1 MSAEVV
7 DSIDRGPSR
16 RHLLVAW
23 TASSLLLQPLLL
35 QAQPAGERSR
45 PKSPPVWTG
54 FGLNGGAAQARY
66 DLTREFVRKTRNLNL
81 SDNKAFT
88 DESRL
93 ITSLLSKQSPPLVQ
107 FKTSIEFGEDMLL
120 GFAHDYE
127 ITVGARVEKD
137 GENANTL
144 FIFMSGVGLVLSFSQ
159 STGWRI
165 VSSFPFMLRFERP
178 GGDLKD
184 LRAKAVGFMGD
195 AYKGYANAFVHFL
208 GRFNKWDQGFSSNY
222 FARLTKASVHPDA
235 QAKLASYRIER
246 ILNPELVG
254 FSSSSAIC
262 DNLNIPLLPFQEN
275 DALAKR
281 YAVKFSDDL
290 SAQNEI
296 AIPDADLKFEVVL
309 RDLDKKIINSS
320 QRGVSIIRRTLVIRF
335 LVFDEYSNEKD
346 KKILNVLAST
356 THEDR
361 TPLNSTEDD
370 TPERDLVFFD
380 RLLSQTLVNLLR
392 GMITR
397 DAQTLAQAEVKL
409 EFVKPA
415 IPRLL
420 ELCAKTR

>member
-1 MSAEVV
+1 MAKNSTQGA
-7 DSIDRGPSR
+7 SR
-16 RHLLVAW
+16 RHWLLSWVGVTSLSWPLW
-23 TASSLLLQPLLL
+23 TR
-35 QAQPAGERSR
+35 AQPAGQRSR
-45 PKSPPVWTG
+45 PKTPPVWTG

-66 DLTREFVRKTRNLNL
+66 DLTREFVQQTRKL
-81 SDNKAFT
+81 SLTDSKAFT
-88 DESRL
+88 PESKL
-93 ITSLLSKQSPPLVQ
+93 TASLLAQQKPPLVQ
-107 FKTSIEFGEDMLL
+107 FKNSVEFGEDMLV
-120 GFAHDYE
+120 GFAHDFE
-127 ITVGARVEKD
+127 TTVGARVEKD
-137 GENANTL
+137 GDNANTL
-144 FIFMSGVGLVLSFSQ
+144 FIFMSGVGMVLSFSQ

-178 GGDLKD
+178 GGDLKN
-184 LRAKAVGFMGD
+184 LRAKAVGFMGE
-195 AYKGYANAFVHFL
+195 AYKGYSSAFVHFL

-222 FARLTKASVHPDA
+222 FARLTKASIHPDA
-235 QAKLASYRIER
+235 QAKLASYKIEQ
-246 ILNPELVG
+246 IMNPELLG

-290 SAQNEI
+290 AAQQEI

-309 RDLDKKIINSS
+309 RDLDKKIIHST
-320 QRGVSIIRRTLVIRF
+320 QRGVTIIRRTLVIRF
-335 LVFDEYSNEKD
+335 LAFDEYANEKD
-346 KKILNVLAST
+346 KRFLNVLAAS

-380 RLLSQTLVNLLR
+380 RLLTRTLGNLLS
-392 GMITR
+392 GLAKR
-397 DAQTLAQAEVKL
+397 DAQTLAQAEVRL
-409 EFVKPA
+409 DAVAPA

>member
-1 MSAEVV
+1 MDK
-7 DSIDRGPSR
+7 DSTQGASR
-16 RHLLVAW
+16 RHWLLSWVGVTSLGWPLW
-23 TASSLLLQPLLL
+23 TR
-35 QAQPAGERSR
+35 AQPAAQRSR
-45 PKSPPVWTG
+45 PKTPPVWTG

-66 DLTREFVRKTRNLNL
+66 DLTREFVQQTRNLSL
-81 SDNKAFT
+81 TDSEAFT
-88 DESRL
+88 PESKL
-93 ITSLLSKQSPPLVQ
+93 TASLLAQQKPPLVQ
-107 FKTSIEFGEDMLL
+107 FKDSVKFGEDMLV
-120 GFAHDYE
+120 GFAHDFE
-127 ITVGARVEKD
+127 TTVGARVEKD
-137 GENANTL
+137 GDNANTL
-144 FIFMSGVGLVLSFSQ
+144 FIFMSGVGMVLSFSQ

-178 GGDLKD
+178 GGDLKN
-184 LRAKAVGFMGD
+184 LRTKAVGFMAE
-195 AYKGYANAFVHFL
+195 AYKGYSSAFVHFL

-222 FARLTKASVHPDA
+222 FARLTKASIHPDA
-235 QAKLASYRIER
+235 QAKLTSYKIEQ
-246 ILNPELVG
+246 IMNPELLG

-290 SAQNEI
+290 AAQQEI

-309 RDLDKKIINSS
+309 RDVDKKIIHSS
-320 QRGVSIIRRTLVIRF
+320 QRGVTIIRRTLVIRF
-335 LVFDEYSNEKD
+335 LAFDEFSNEKD
-346 KKILNVLAST
+346 KRFLNVLAAT

-380 RLLSQTLVNLLR
+380 RLLTRTLANLLS
-392 GMITR
+392 GLAKR
-397 DAQTLAQAEVKL
+397 DAQTLAQAEVR
-409 EFVKPA
+409 FDAVAPA

>member
-1 MSAEVV
+1 VAKNP
-7 DSIDRGPSR
+7 ILGASR
-16 RHLLVAW
+16 RHWLLSWAGV
-23 TASSLLLQPLLL
+23 TSLGWPLWSR
-35 QAQPAGERSR
+35 AQPAGQRSR
-45 PKSPPVWTG
+45 PKTPPVWTG

-66 DLTREFVRKTRNLNL
+66 DLTREFVQQTRKL
-81 SDNKAFT
+81 SLTDSKAFT
-88 DESRL
+88 PESKL
-93 ITSLLSKQSPPLVQ
+93 TASLLAQQKPPLVQ
-107 FKTSIEFGEDMLL
+107 FKNSVEFGEDMLV
-120 GFAHDYE
+120 GFAHDFE
-127 ITVGARVEKD
+127 TTVGARVEKD

-144 FIFMSGVGLVLSFSQ
+144 FIFMSGVGMVLSFSQ

-178 GGDLKD
+178 GGDLKN
-184 LRAKAVGFMGD
+184 LRAKAVGYMGE
-195 AYKGYANAFVHFL
+195 AYKGYSNAFVHFL

-222 FARLTKASVHPDA
+222 FARLTKASIHPDA
-235 QAKLASYRIER
+235 QAKLASYKIEQ
-246 ILNPELVG
+246 ILNPELLG

-290 SAQNEI
+290 AAQQEI

-309 RDLDKKIINSS
+309 RDVDKKIIHST
-320 QRGVSIIRRTLVIRF
+320 QRGVTIIRRTLVIRF
-335 LVFDEYSNEKD
+335 LAFDEYANEKD
-346 KKILNVLAST
+346 KRFLNVIAAS

-380 RLLSQTLVNLLR
+380 RLLTRTLGNLLS
-392 GMITR
+392 GLAKR
-397 DAQTLAQAEVKL
+397 DAQTLAQAEVRL
-409 EFVKPA
+409 EAVAPA

>member
-1 MSAEVV
+1 MAKNPMQ
-7 DSIDRGPSR
+7 GASR
-16 RHLLVAW
+16 RHWLFAW
-23 TASSLLLQPLLL
+23 AGLTSLGWPLWSR
-35 QAQPAGERSR
+35 AQPAAQRSR
-45 PKSPPVWTG
+45 PKTPPVWTG

-66 DLTREFVRKTRNLNL
+66 DLTREFVQQTRKL
-81 SDNKAFT
+81 SLTDSKAFT
-88 DESRL
+88 PESKL
-93 ITSLLSKQSPPLVQ
+93 TANLLAQQKPPLVQ
-107 FKTSIEFGEDMLL
+107 FKNSVEFGEDMLV
-120 GFAHDYE
+120 GFAHDFE
-127 ITVGARVEKD
+127 TTVGARVEKD

-144 FIFMSGVGLVLSFSQ
+144 FIFMSGVGMVLSFNQ

-178 GGDLKD
+178 GGDLKN
-184 LRAKAVGFMGD
+184 LRAKAVGYMGE
-195 AYKGYANAFVHFL
+195 AYKGYSNAFVHFL

-222 FARLTKASVHPDA
+222 FARLTKASIHPDA
-235 QAKLASYRIER
+235 QAKLASYKIEQ
-246 ILNPELVG
+246 ILNPELLG

-290 SAQNEI
+290 AAQQEI

-309 RDLDKKIINSS
+309 RDVDKKIIHST
-320 QRGVSIIRRTLVIRF
+320 QRGVTIIRRTLVIRF
-335 LVFDEYSNEKD
+335 LAFDEYANEKD
-346 KKILNVLAST
+346 KRFLNVLAAT

-380 RLLSQTLVNLLR
+380 RLLTRTLGNLLS
-392 GMITR
+392 GLAKR
-397 DAQTLAQAEVKL
+397 DAQTLAQAEVRL
-409 EFVKPA
+409 DAVAPA